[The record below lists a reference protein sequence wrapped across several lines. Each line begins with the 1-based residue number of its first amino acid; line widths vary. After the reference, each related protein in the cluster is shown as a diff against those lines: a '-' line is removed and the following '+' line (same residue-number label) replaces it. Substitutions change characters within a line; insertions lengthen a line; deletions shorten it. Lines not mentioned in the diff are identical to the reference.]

1 MKLNNVLRCLLGD
14 PRAQA
19 GIAIDEL
26 IIAIYSKH
34 LGHWYPGLGVSTV

>member
-1 MKLNNVLRCLLGD
+1 MKLNNVLICLLGD

-19 GIAIDEL
+19 GIDEL

-34 LGHWYPGLGVSTV
+34 LGHWYPGLAVSTL